1 MTPNEYC
8 PARRGVVNLDDYQKW
23 FDPFSMNIPLEIKVI
38 KRFFKKGK
46 QERYIGFVSSVKN
59 RKKFILELP
68 HLKDLNW
75 ENFTEAPSIDIINT
89 VVKGKA
95 DSCYV
100 ISESSAVDG
109 SCLPIDQAIALTD
122 NGFAMIVVFG
132 DANQIYYEGE
142 PPHNRYLSKKSM
154 PVHEI

>member
-1 MTPNEYC
+1 MGDYY
-8 PARRGVVNLDDYQKW
+8 YQKCIGRS
-23 FDPFSMNIPLEIKVI
+23 SMNIPLEIKVI
-38 KRFFKKGK
+38 KRFFKKEK
-46 QERYIGFVSSVKN
+46 QERFIGFVSSVKN
-59 RKKFILELP
+59 RKKFILELS

-75 ENFTEAPSIDIINT
+75 EYFTEAPSIDIINT
-89 VVKGKA
+89 AVKGIA

-109 SCLPIDQAIALTD
+109 SCLPIDQALALTD
-122 NGFAMIVVFG
+122 SGFAMILVFG

-142 PPHNRYLSKKSM
+142 SPHNRFLSNKSM